1 MNLILKVMDFSILCN
16 FVVKETGF
24 LLFFFWYAKNELFC
38 NGGHTLLTLS
48 RFTFLWIRD
57 FPNTGHKQS
66 RDQRSTEASLAL
78 GWD

>member
-1 MNLILKVMDFSILCN
+1 MQLCGEGN
-16 FVVKETGF
+16 WVFA
-24 LLFFFWYAKNELFC
+24 FFFFFGTQNMSSSVM
-38 NGGHTLLTLS
+38 GGHILLTLS

-57 FPNTGHKQS
+57 FPNTGHEQS